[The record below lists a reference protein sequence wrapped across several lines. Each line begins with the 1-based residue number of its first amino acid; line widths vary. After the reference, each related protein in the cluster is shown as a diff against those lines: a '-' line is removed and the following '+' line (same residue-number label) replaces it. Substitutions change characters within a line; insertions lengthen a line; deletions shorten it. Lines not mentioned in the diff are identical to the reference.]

1 MFRIILI
8 LLELFLALTAFYG
21 GGALMAKSDGSL
33 LQMSTEWLQKTPFD
47 NYFIPGLI
55 LALIVGGA
63 AAIATVLLALRHSQA
78 RKSVLFSGLML
89 GGWISVQ
96 LLMVGFVSH
105 LQSAYLALAMLL
117 LLLGWQ
123 YKKPLTAE

>member
-55 LALIVGGA
+55 LALIVGGSA
-63 AAIATVLLALRHSQA
+63 AVATVLLALQAPQA

-89 GGWISVQ
+89 GSWISVQ

-105 LQSAYLALAMLL
+105 LQSAYLALAIIL

-123 YKKPLTAE
+123 YKKL